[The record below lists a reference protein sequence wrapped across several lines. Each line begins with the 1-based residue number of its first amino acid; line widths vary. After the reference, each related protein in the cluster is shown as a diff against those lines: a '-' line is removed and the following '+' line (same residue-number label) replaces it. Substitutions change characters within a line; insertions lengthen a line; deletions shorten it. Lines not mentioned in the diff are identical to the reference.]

1 MNYIYG
7 DFPDCN
13 SPRIPLLCDTSAMRF
28 LWAIVYRNSSRTLR
42 GPALLSVFVL
52 LLAIGASHLNAQAT
66 NLRESQPATPQTT
79 DSTAPYTLRVYTRLV
94 QLPTL
99 VLSPTY
105 QPLPPIDAQK
115 FNLALDAGPR
125 FHPSHVRLEGDDPI
139 TLAILLDVSGDQ
151 SDLLPALSKDF
162 SAWIS
167 SSLKP
172 NDHVSIYAVDC
183 ALILS
188 ANYAAPNPA
197 TLQQPLDGAIH
208 SSSAHGNKPHTTCHG
223 SLNLRDSVAVVM
235 QQLSKLPG
243 RRVLLAFTDGYD
255 GGSTLSTS
263 VIRSIATEDAITI
276 FGFTN
281 SDSFVLRR
289 ENAFNW
295 LSEMTGGLFL
305 QSSTQDLPIAL
316 HSFIDTL
323 RGRYILEFPTPSN
336 MTSGNH
342 NIQVTID
349 HTHAYISA
357 SGITVA
363 LPDPAITNDPNIIPT
378 PNPDAPLLGNHRPN
392 PNPHP

>member
-1 MNYIYG
+1 
-7 DFPDCN
+7 
-13 SPRIPLLCDTSAMRF
+13 MRF
-28 LWAIVYRNSSRTLR
+28 LRATPYRTSPFASPAPRLLR
-42 GPALLSVFVL
+42 LSL
-52 LLAIGASHLNAQAT
+52 LLVASAISSSLNTQDAKPQE
-66 NLRESQPATPQTT
+66 LPPATTQ
-79 DSTAPYTLRVYTRLV
+79 STEYNAPYTLHVYTRLV

-105 QPLPPIDAQK
+105 QPLPPIDPQK
-115 FNLALDAGPR
+115 FNLSLDAGPR
-125 FHPSHVRLEGDDPI
+125 FHPNHVRVEGDDPI

-151 SDLLPALSKDF
+151 SDFLPDLSKDF

-183 ALILS
+183 ALVRS
-188 ANYAAPNPA
+188 ANYATANPVV
-197 TLQQPLDGAIH
+197 LQQQLDYAIQ
-208 SSSAHGNKPHTTCHG
+208 SPGAHGNKAHATCHR
-223 SLNLRDSVAVVM
+223 SLNLRDSVAIVM

-255 GGSTLSTS
+255 GGSTLSILD
-263 VIRSIATEDAITI
+263 IRSLATADAITI

-289 ENAFNW
+289 ENGFNW

-305 QSSTQDLPIAL
+305 QSSTQDLPEAL
-316 HSFIDTL
+316 HSFISTL

-336 MTSGNH
+336 MTSGH
-342 NIQVTID
+342 HDLQVTID
-349 HTHAYISA
+349 HTHAYISS

-363 LPDPAITNDPNIIPT
+363 LPDPAVTNDPNLIPT
-378 PNPDAPLLGNHRPN
+378 GNPDAPLLGNHCTAPS
-392 PNPHP
+392 PHP

>member
-66 NLRESQPATPQTT
+66 NLRESQPATPQT
-79 DSTAPYTLRVYTRLV
+79 
-94 QLPTL
+94 
-99 VLSPTY
+99 
-105 QPLPPIDAQK
+105 
-115 FNLALDAGPR
+115 
-125 FHPSHVRLEGDDPI
+125 
-139 TLAILLDVSGDQ
+139 
-151 SDLLPALSKDF
+151 DLLPALSKDF